1 MVSLK
6 TIKWPLLAI
15 PQTSFL
21 PWTFFAISY
30 SKSALTFYS
39 VFLGCGENIDP
50 QKEVS
55 EETLT
60 PQNEAKAGKVQ
71 VKKTVLMPNWNYS
84 EISKVNSGKF
94 FSLYANGKS
103 QIGLTF
109 DFIFFSPQFL
119 ILSIHLKAKMKRL
132 RESRRLKKFYI
143 VCKTCIFTKPTTLFV
158 VLNSF
163 CFSLYM

>member
-1 MVSLK
+1 MVSFK
-6 TIKWPLLAI
+6 TIKRPLLAI

-21 PWTFFAISY
+21 SWTFFAISY
-30 SKSALTFYS
+30 SALTFYS

-50 QKEVS
+50 QKEVP
-55 EETLT
+55 EETLA
-60 PQNEAKAGKVQ
+60 PQNEAKARKVQ
-71 VKKTVLMPNWNYS
+71 VKKTVLMLNYS
-84 EISKVNSGKF
+84 EISKVHSGKF

-109 DFIFFSPQFL
+109 DFIFFFPQFL

-132 RESRRLKKFYI
+132 RESRRLKKSYI
-143 VCKTCIFTKPTTLFV
+143 VCKKCIFTKPTTLFV